1 MTQIGMAFNHNG
13 LLPRFL
19 LSVGKADLNES
30 SEKTLNKYRRQLFEA
45 LLIESSSGGLTIYKW
60 NN

>member
-1 MTQIGMAFNHNG
+1 MAFNHNG

-19 LSVGKADLNES
+19 LSVGKTDLNES